1 MENLLTMTTEELAEH
16 NATTETIVQQELTL
30 GEKRCHI
37 NFNPSSDD
45 KIGIFKRM
53 MADAIDFC
61 NNESWGLG
69 TDSTYEFLEQDRC
82 FKIAM
87 EHLETAQMYAVKGI
101 AKGLK

>member
-1 MENLLTMTTEELAEH
+1 
-16 NATTETIVQQELTL
+16 
-30 GEKRCHI
+30 
-37 NFNPSSDD
+37 
-45 KIGIFKRM
+45 M